1 MGICLFARRSLK
13 SRYSPG
19 RIYSMYFLE
28 KYTSNEAQTKIKTL
42 FKAERTFLRGIC
54 YSTGEYWNLVIRPG
68 KYTSCIFSR
77 NIRLMK
83 FKQR

>member
-42 FKAERTFLRGIC
+42 FKAERTMF
-54 YSTGEYWNLVIRPG
+54 EP
-68 KYTSCIFSR
+68 F
-77 NIRLMK
+77 
-83 FKQR
+83 